1 MIKFNEAETA
11 ENYTFSLGLR
21 ERINEVID
29 GVMKQGA
36 EKLCLLGIGG
46 TYASCLMTA
55 VHMKEFSSAEC
66 IVENAAEYNATGNK
80 RVDGRTLAIIASVS
94 GNTPEVIVSVDK
106 LHEAGAKVLGFISK
120 ADSDLGKKVDYL
132 IEGDGNEQLKF
143 LMAADRWMFNRGEYA
158 DYADFYDELDAHLAD
173 DLVDVERDAD
183 AFAAD
188 FAVKHMDD
196 PIHYYIGAGNQW
208 GAVYSYGMCY
218 MEEMHWKRTKTIT
231 AADFFHGTLEVID
244 RDTPVTLFLGED
256 SQRPLAERVKA
267 FLPKICANVT
277 CIDTKDYELPGIDE
291 KYRGHI
297 SFLVSHAVTN
307 RIDANLEY
315 ADRHP
320 MEIRRYYR
328 RLQY

>member
-132 IEGDGNEQLKF
+132 IEGDGNE
-143 LMAADRWMFNRGEYA
+143 
-158 DYADFYDELDAHLAD
+158 
-173 DLVDVERDAD
+173 
-183 AFAAD
+183 
-188 FAVKHMDD
+188 
-196 PIHYYIGAGNQW
+196 
-208 GAVYSYGMCY
+208 
-218 MEEMHWKRTKTIT
+218 
-231 AADFFHGTLEVID
+231 
-244 RDTPVTLFLGED
+244 
-256 SQRPLAERVKA
+256 
-267 FLPKICANVT
+267 
-277 CIDTKDYELPGIDE
+277 
-291 KYRGHI
+291 
-297 SFLVSHAVTN
+297 
-307 RIDANLEY
+307 
-315 ADRHP
+315 
-320 MEIRRYYR
+320 
-328 RLQY
+328 